1 MLNFSIYN
9 DTVYLIQQSEVKDVW
24 GINTL
29 QSVKIPVPCRC
40 VESVESIKL
49 MGEKSEN
56 YITKYVISFPS
67 DVDVKY
73 GDKIIIDGVSF
84 NVAKLSKSRDLSGN
98 IMTSKVWV

>member
-9 DTVYLIQQSEVKDVW
+9 DTVYLIQQSEVKDDW
-24 GINTL
+24 GISVLQNT
-29 QSVKIPVPCRC
+29 KIPVPCRC

-56 YITKYVISFPS
+56 YITKYIISFPS

-73 GDKIIIDGVSF
+73 GDKIVINDVSF
-84 NVAKLSKSRDLSGN
+84 NIAKLSKSRDLSGN
-98 IMTSKVWV
+98 IMASKVWV